1 MSRRKSSGRPKRVR
15 GVKTNMVAAAV
26 ELAGGVTAVAKLCG
40 VARQSVYTWIEEWRI
55 ERLIDA
61 LKTGAGIGNP
71 DRPAG
76 QGTPSSRRKFRLQNQ
91 LRRPTSPTRSLNKR
105 SRVGL
110 LRSVVVFDVFAPDGS
125 DQSLDEKHATG
136 VCWVRFDLINLKYS
150 KVR

>member
-1 MSRRKSSGRPKRVR
+1 MRSKLARVSGIPIDRLGRGRLQAGENSS
-15 GVKTNMVAAAV
+15 
-26 ELAGGVTAVAKLCG
+26 
-40 VARQSVYTWIEEWRI
+40 
-55 ERLIDA
+55 
-61 LKTGAGIGNP
+61 
-71 DRPAG
+71 
-76 QGTPSSRRKFRLQNQ
+76 LQNQ